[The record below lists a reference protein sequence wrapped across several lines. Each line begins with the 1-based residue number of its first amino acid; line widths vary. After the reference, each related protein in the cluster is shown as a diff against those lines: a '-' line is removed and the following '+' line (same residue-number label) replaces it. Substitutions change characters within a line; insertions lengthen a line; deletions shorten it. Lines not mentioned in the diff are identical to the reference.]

1 MMRPVAELRDLGPY
15 GDWVRHAVAEN
26 GLYPPVD
33 RPRLTSD
40 EVRRLIGSAS
50 DGEPLAPEEGQRW
63 TRDGV
68 SGMEVSWSVG
78 YGPRTQAWLL
88 RPADA
93 PGPLPGVL
101 ALHGHDGFKYFGKE
115 KIADGPGPTPE
126 PIPGLRA
133 KLYEGTAFACDL
145 ARGGYTV
152 LVHDVFLWGSRRFP
166 PELLTDAADPAA
178 YNAAARHHEHL
189 VAKYCTL
196 LGTSLAGM
204 VAFEDRVAARYL
216 RSRTDLVDGPIGC
229 LGLSGGGFRAALL
242 HATSPDIAAA
252 CVVGAMSTYPAL
264 LDRHV
269 ASHTWMFFPPGL
281 AERGD
286 WPDVAAARAPMPLLV
301 QYTRHDQLF
310 TLEGMT
316 AAHERLTARYRQAGS
331 PESYVGEFHDG
342 PHHFSRE
349 MQASA
354 FAHLDRWL
362 RVPAT

>member
-1 MMRPVAELRDLGPY
+1 VAEDTDLGPY
-15 GDWVRHAVAEN
+15 GDWVRHAVAEG
-26 GLYPPVD
+26 GLYPPAD
-33 RPRLTSD
+33 RPGLTGD
-40 EVRRLIGSAS
+40 EVRTLLGSAS
-50 DGEPLAPEEGQRW
+50 DGEPLAPEEGKRW

-68 SGMEVSWSVG
+68 SGEEVSWSVG

-93 PGPLPGVL
+93 SGPLPGVV
-101 ALHGHDGFKYFGKE
+101 ALHGHDGFKFFGKE

-126 PIPGLRA
+126 SVRELRA
-133 KLYEGTAFACDL
+133 NLYEGVAFACEL
-145 ARGGYTV
+145 ARRGYSV

-166 PELLTDAADPAA
+166 AELVADTPDPAA
-178 YNAAARHHEHL
+178 YNTAARQHEHL

-196 LGTSLAGM
+196 LGTSLAGV

-229 LGLSGGGFRAALL
+229 IGLSGGGFRAALL
-242 HATSPDIAAA
+242 HAGCPDMSTA

-269 ASHTWMFFPPGL
+269 ARHTWMFFPPGL
-281 AERGD
+281 AARGD
-286 WPDVAAARAPMPLLV
+286 WPDVAAARAPAPLLV

-310 TLEGMT
+310 TLDGMT
-316 AAHERLTARYRQAGS
+316 AAHERLTTRYRQAGS
-331 PESYVGEFHDG
+331 PDSYVGEFYDG
-342 PHHFSRE
+342 PHKFDRE

-362 RVPAT
+362 HVPIT

>member
-1 MMRPVAELRDLGPY
+1 MADHQDLGPY
-15 GDWVRHAVAEN
+15 GDWVRHAAAEN

-33 RPRLTSD
+33 RPGLTSD

-50 DGEPLAPEEGQRW
+50 DGEPLAPEAGRSW

-68 SGMEVSWSVG
+68 SGEEVSWSVG

-93 PGPLPGVL
+93 SGPLPGVL

-115 KIADGPGPTPE
+115 KIADGPDATRE
-126 PIPGLRA
+126 PVRELRA
-133 KLYEGTAFACDL
+133 DLYEGVAFACEL
-145 ARGGYTV
+145 ARRGYSV

-166 PELLTDAADPAA
+166 PELVTGTSDPDPAA
-178 YNAAARHHEHL
+178 YNTAAHRHEHV
-189 VAKYCTL
+189 VAKYCTV
-196 LGTSLAGM
+196 LGTSPAGV

-216 RSRTDLVDGPIGC
+216 RSRTDLVAGPIGC
-229 LGLSGGGFRAALL
+229 AGLSGGGFRAALL
-242 HATSPDIAAA
+242 HATCADISAA
-252 CVVGAMSTYPAL
+252 CVVGAMSTYPAI

-269 ASHTWMFFPPGL
+269 APHTWMFFPPGL
-281 AERGD
+281 AARGD
-286 WPDVAAARAPMPLLV
+286 WPDVAAARAPVPLLV
-301 QYTRHDQLF
+301 QYTRHDHLF

-342 PHHFSRE
+342 PHHFGRA

-362 RVPAT
+362 RVPGT